1 MQSQQFSPQSP
12 QPHKPGKRSRRM
24 RWFFGLLALCCYLVA
39 VIAGAAP
46 PHTSA
51 VFGIFTTIAFV
62 SLILWIATFVDER
75 RARQAPPLPF
85 QQKRNPTTQDIYM
98 EEALLRQA
106 AQQEASEATAQ
117 RMYALPESVDGL
129 MVVGMAID
137 PERYQRPPV
146 LHQRV
151 VNRERWTRIA
161 LAIFGGLGGS
171 R

>member
-1 MQSQQFSPQSP
+1 MQQQQLSPP
-12 QPHKPGKRSRRM
+12 PKGKGLRAR
-24 RWFFGLLALCCYLVA
+24 RWFFGLLAIMCYVVA

-46 PHTSA
+46 PHTSVIFG
-51 VFGIFTTIAFV
+51 VFTAIAFI

-75 RARQAPPLPF
+75 RTRQAAPLPF
-85 QQKRNPTTQDIYM
+85 QQKRNPTSQDIYL

-106 AQQEASEATAQ
+106 AQQEASEAVAQ
-117 RMYALPESVDGL
+117 QMAIVPDEADSL
-129 MVVGMAID
+129 MVVGVAID
-137 PERYQRPPV
+137 PERFQRPSV

>member
-1 MQSQQFSPQSP
+1 MQSQQFSPQP
-12 QPHKPGKRSRRM
+12 PKMRQRSKSKRM
-24 RWFFGLLALCCYLVA
+24 RWFFGLVALVCYIVA
-39 VIAGAAP
+39 VIAGTVP
-46 PHTSA
+46 PHTS
-51 VFGIFTTIAFV
+51 VIFGIFTTIAFL
-62 SLILWIATFVDER
+62 SLVLWIATFVDER
-75 RARQAPPLPF
+75 RATQAPPLPF

-117 RMYALPESVDGL
+117 RMAALPESVDGL
-129 MVVGMAID
+129 MIVGMAID

>member
-1 MQSQQFSPQSP
+1 MQPQQFSPHP
-12 QPHKPGKRSRRM
+12 PVPPGKRSRRM
-24 RWFFGLLALCCYLVA
+24 RWFFGLVAFFCYIVA
-39 VIAGAAP
+39 VIAGAVP

-51 VFGIFTTIAFV
+51 VFGIFTAIAFI
-62 SLILWIATFVDER
+62 SLVLWIATFVDER
-75 RARQAPPLPF
+75 RARRVPPLPF

-106 AQQEASEATAQ
+106 AQQEASEAVARQ
-117 RMYALPESVDGL
+117 MGGVPDQVDTL
-129 MVVGMAID
+129 MIVGVAID

-151 VNRERWTRIA
+151 VNRERWTRVA
-161 LAIFGGLGGS
+161 LALFGFFNGGG